1 MMMLAKPMAV
11 DQQEELQSSDLALM
25 ALFARVDTAAMS
37 AAAAVV
43 SALALAAATA
53 TLLLAGAPPGVPIG
67 PNLSALGNVLPGYR
81 VTWLGCLVGAAWAG
95 AIGAVAGFLL
105 ATCWNFIHFVSLGAI
120 ALFYERDRGSPPAL
134 GRSYAVRP
142 VSADSASRDLLSSV
156 VRLNVG
162 ISAVGLG
169 LSLGLLLFLATHV
182 SIAVSDHPGRYLNL
196 LRVFMPGFSA
206 RPDGAWLGL
215 LWGLIYGA
223 LSGGTAAW
231 LYARILGARLPA
243 LVTWDEP
250 ALGRLRA
257 PVLRIS
263 IHALGIALGVVAA
276 LQLMLATLWLVVRG
290 TAGQSVHAQ
299 LLSHYLPGYT
309 VSWQGSLLGG
319 LELFLLVYLFS
330 ALIGEIYNI
339 MASIRHQGARK

>member
-1 MMMLAKPMAV
+1 MLTKPMSG
-11 DQQEELQSSDLALM
+11 DPQEQTQSSELVLM
-25 ALFARVDTAAMS
+25 ALFARVDTVAMS
-37 AAAAVV
+37 SAVALA

-53 TLLLAGAPPGVPIG
+53 ALLLAGAPPGVPVG
-67 PNLSALGNVLPGYR
+67 PNLSALRNVLPGYR
-81 VTWLGCLVGAAWAG
+81 VTWLGCLVGGAWGG
-95 AIGAVAGFLL
+95 AIGAVVGFLL

-120 ALFYERDRGSPPAL
+120 ALFYERDDGS
-134 GRSYAVRP
+134 RSAQGHGCADRP
-142 VSADSASRDLLSSV
+142 VSADLVRRDLLSSV

-169 LSLGLLLFLATHV
+169 LSLGLLLFAATHM
-182 SIAVSDHPGRYLNL
+182 SIAVSDRPGRYLNL
-196 LRVFMPGFSA
+196 LRVFMPGYSA
-206 RPDGAWLGL
+206 SSEGAWFGL

-231 LYARILGARLPA
+231 LYARSLGARLPA
-243 LVTWDEP
+243 LVTWDEA
-250 ALGRLRA
+250 ALGRLRP

-290 TAGQSVHAQ
+290 TAAQSVHAQ

-309 VSWQGSLLGG
+309 VSGRGSLFGA

-330 ALIGEIYNI
+330 ALVGEVYNLI
-339 MASIRHQGARK
+339 ARARHEGVRK